1 MPLNTTN
8 CMGCGVKLQ
17 HEDPNL
23 PGYVLNNEQIFC
35 KSCYQLMHYGKAEG
49 HTHPDQLPNFGKDAL
64 IVVVAS
70 LLYLDS
76 MLNSEVKRLGDHYKV
91 VYLINQ
97 IDLLPDATSKNYLLG
112 KVQKNFRENRVSYSD
127 IVLMSALNPFD
138 IDQLKVYLKS
148 YKLPNIYLI
157 GLQNSGK
164 TTIFK
169 ALTGNKEA
177 INLPKAAL
185 TQSMLHGVFDGL
197 NIYDT
202 PGLYQSGYLHEF
214 FEYKAYKTLLPQKQF
229 NPRNGTLKVG
239 QTLMIGGLV
248 NVTVIKGDTKSALY
262 VADMVKHHVTNS
274 DHVEKILETDNLFK
288 LKFDQYVSRDYKLLE
303 PKKYQFTLADFGIL
317 HILGPATIQIST
329 HPKLHITLAESF
341 FK

>member
-17 HEDPNL
+17 HTEPNE
-23 PGYVLNNEQIFC
+23 PGYVVNSEQIFC

-49 HTHPDQLPNFGKDAL
+49 HSHPDQLPNFGKDAL

-91 VYLINQ
+91 VYAINQ

-127 IVLMSALNPFD
+127 IVLMSALNPYD

-185 TQSMLHGVFDGL
+185 TQSMLHGVYDGL

-214 FEYKAYKTLLPQKQF
+214 FEYKSYKALLPQKQF
-229 NPRNGTLKVG
+229 KPRNGTLKVG

-262 VADMVKHHVTNS
+262 VADMVKHHVTTS
-274 DHVEKILETDNLFK
+274 DHVAKILETDNLFK
-288 LKFDQYVSRDYKLLE
+288 LKFDQYVSRDYKLSE